1 MICYVQFINSALF
14 FSGDQSKEFVILYH
28 PLSNLSI
35 QLLETSLNC
44 VQGQGAA
51 EKALLGLGVVGC
63 TEHGM
68 MERTKHWWLE
78 ESYRLEIRVRNYKET
93 LKSLWKIEL
102 KLILVQAFLKSMHC
116 AFIIHICISMNCLK
130 TSCIHPWGKETQ
142 SHATRFADMLWRPWE
157 RAPGLTCWAM
167 ARMRQYSASALGEEE
182 GAATRTWQPSPL
194 KLSVPLWKHPSRSW

>member
-1 MICYVQFINSALF
+1 MICYDQFINSALF

-68 MERTKHWWLE
+68 MERTKHW
-78 ESYRLEIRVRNYKET
+78 
-93 LKSLWKIEL
+93 
-102 KLILVQAFLKSMHC
+102 
-116 AFIIHICISMNCLK
+116 
-130 TSCIHPWGKETQ
+130 
-142 SHATRFADMLWRPWE
+142 
-157 RAPGLTCWAM
+157 
-167 ARMRQYSASALGEEE
+167 
-182 GAATRTWQPSPL
+182 
-194 KLSVPLWKHPSRSW
+194 